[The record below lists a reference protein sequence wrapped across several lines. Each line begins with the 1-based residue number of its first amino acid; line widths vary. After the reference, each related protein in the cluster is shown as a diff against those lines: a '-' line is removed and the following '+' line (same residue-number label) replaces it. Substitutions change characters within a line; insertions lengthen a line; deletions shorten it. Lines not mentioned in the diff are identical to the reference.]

1 MNDVETK
8 LAIVQMNSTDAL
20 KDNLDKAEA
29 FITEA
34 ATRHEGKII
43 VVPEFFNIPYVFQ
56 YRDYAHIDRAEA
68 ADGPTITLMRK
79 LARQHKAAI
88 VATIFEEEAA
98 GLYYDTAY
106 FIEADGEIVGK
117 YRKAHP
123 AAVQSLEKI
132 YFRYGSHF
140 PVFKLQGLKV
150 GSVICYDTLFPESA
164 RCVALNG
171 AEVIV
176 VPFAAPVLP
185 VWRSMM
191 MTRAFENGA
200 WFAPTNK
207 VGPEGEW
214 VFGGQS
220 MIVDPTGAVAVEFDQ
235 KEEGVK
241 STLISRKAVYDA
253 RRIKPMFRDRRPD
266 LYTPISTQT
275 EDIGSFVA

>member
-1 MNDVETK
+1 MTDAETT
-8 LAIVQMNSTDAL
+8 LSIIQMNSKADL
-20 KDNLDKAEA
+20 KDNLSKAESYIA
-29 FITEA
+29 EA
-34 ATRHEGKII
+34 ATQHEARII

-56 YRDYAHIDRAEA
+56 YRDYAHIDRAEP
-68 ADGPTITLMRK
+68 ADGPTITLMRR
-79 LARQHKAAI
+79 LARQHGVAL

-98 GLYYDTAY
+98 GLCYDTAF

-140 PVFKLQGLKV
+140 PVFRLQGLKV
-150 GSVICYDTLFPESA
+150 GAIICYDTLFPESA

-171 AEVIV
+171 AELIV
-176 VPFAAPVLP
+176 VPFAAPLLP
-185 VWRSMM
+185 TWRSMM
-191 MTRAFENGA
+191 ITRAFENGA

-207 VGPEGEW
+207 VGTEGDW

-220 MIVDPTGAVAVEFDQ
+220 MIVDPTGSVAVEFDDS
-235 KEEGVK
+235 EEGAR
-241 STLISRKAVYDA
+241 STVVSRRAVYEA

-275 EDIGSFVA
+275 EDIKVFV

>member
-1 MNDVETK
+1 MIDAETK
-8 LAIVQMNSTDAL
+8 LAIVQMNSTDDL
-20 KDNLDKAEA
+20 KDNLAKAEA
-29 FITEA
+29 FVTEA
-34 ATRHEGKII
+34 ATKHGAGLV

-56 YRDYAHIDRAEA
+56 YRDYAHIDRAEPE
-68 ADGPTITLMRK
+68 DGPSITLMRK
-79 LARQHKAAI
+79 LARQHGIAL

-98 GLYYDTAY
+98 GLCYDTAY

-140 PVFKLQGLKV
+140 PVFRLRGLNV
-150 GSVICYDTLFPESA
+150 GAIICYDTLFPESA

-171 AEVIV
+171 AELIV
-176 VPFAAPVLP
+176 VPFAAPHLP
-185 VWRSMM
+185 AWRSIMV
-191 MTRAFENGA
+191 TRAFENGA
-200 WFAPTNK
+200 WFAPANK
-207 VGPEGEW
+207 VGPEGDW

-220 MIVDPTGAVAVEFDQ
+220 MIVDPTGEVAAEFDAH
-235 KEEGVK
+235 EEGVR
-241 STLISRKAVYDA
+241 SALVSRKAVYDA

-275 EDIGSFVA
+275 EDIKALV